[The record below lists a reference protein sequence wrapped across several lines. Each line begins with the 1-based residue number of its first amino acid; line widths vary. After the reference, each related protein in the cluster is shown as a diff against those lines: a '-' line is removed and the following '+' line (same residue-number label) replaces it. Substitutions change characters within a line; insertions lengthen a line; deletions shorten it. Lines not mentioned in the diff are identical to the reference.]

1 MCIGLDVQRGVHVE
15 TMRRMGE
22 RTAPEDFDTE
32 ALSTEVAP
40 PEARRL
46 FLIFIWLKYLLARS
60 DKQLNDEQIELLPHD
75 YR

>member
-32 ALSTEVAP
+32 ALSSGSAP

-46 FLIFIWLKYLLARS
+46 FLIFVCPKHQLARS
-60 DKQLNDEQIELLPHD
+60 KLNDEQIELSPHD
-75 YR
+75 RR

>member
-40 PEARRL
+40 QRHGGFSL
-46 FLIFIWLKYLLARS
+46 SLYG
-60 DKQLNDEQIELLPHD
+60 
-75 YR
+75 